1 MKFPNEV
8 SSEIWAEAGF
18 QADIATLEAM
28 NTKLEL
34 AAPDNTNEHETIA
47 PSILQRLLQVALI
60 FSETDE
66 AKYREYAQKIS
77 TAAVRL
83 NINKS
88 QNINHLFAIVQS
100 RLRNFPALSAGGKK
114 ISTPASA
121 PLAIQLEFLNALK
134 QQSIS
139 SGDGVDHVFSK
150 FQLEAWQ
157 ALTAG
162 FSATLSG
169 PTSAGKS
176 YVLLLY
182 LLDCFRGHRV
192 TTAVYL
198 VPTKAL
204 INQVSSD
211 ALDVFEKHGA
221 SGVTVSSIPVDITSQ
236 DNSKT
241 LYVLTQERLE
251 ALLISHHN
259 IHIDLVI
266 VDEAQMLSDGSRGV
280 LLESVIDRIRQH
292 NQQPQFIFS
301 GPLIANPN
309 YFSELF
315 NIREFKDCSTKQS
328 PVTQNIIML
337 NYSYTPDS
345 KVDVVIDSLTN
356 RQLVSNIPLDIR
368 LATDIDRI
376 SYLSYLFGR
385 SGSSIVYA
393 GGKAE
398 AEKVA
403 IKITSEMPT
412 DPSVRTELS
421 ELINFVKKHVHK
433 DYALVSTLEKGIA
446 FHYGHMPS
454 LLRKELEDHFKA
466 KKISYLVCTST
477 LLYGLN
483 LPARN
488 LFLYKPTTGRGSSI
502 SGTDFWNLAGR
513 AGRLGRELEGNVF
526 LIDYDT
532 WETAPLSQSK
542 EVTISS
548 ALKHNIIDNS
558 EKLIEFLNDPSRP
571 SEKDLNQE
579 ITLGKLVLDHRK
591 GILDTTIARYE
602 KFSENSNINTIK
614 SIIENISNQT
624 PLPTDVL
631 DKNIGVSIFRQVDL
645 LNYFIKRL
653 KQLDPSELIPAHPL
667 SDFNVA
673 LASYR
678 RSFKRIHTYLLK
690 YPGHDKRHNFFSAL
704 SLKWMRGD
712 PLPVLI
718 DSAIRF
724 HQKEGKKSVAAIIRN
739 TMEDVEN
746 DLRFRYVK
754 FFTCYNSLLTVALKI
769 TNNEQYIPSIPD
781 VPLFLEVGGSSGS
794 MINLMALG
802 LSRSSAE
809 AISEYAIN
817 KEMNVPEVKIW
828 LKQISAEHLDIS
840 PVCIREI
847 NELILKL
854 ESLDTN

>member
-1 MKFPNEV
+1 MKFPNEI
-8 SSEIWAEAGF
+8 SSEIWKETGF
-18 QADIATLEAM
+18 QKDMAILEAM
-28 NTKLEL
+28 NTTLEL
-34 AAPDNTNEHETIA
+34 FGSNSVSEPERIE
-47 PSILQRLLQVALI
+47 PSILRRLLQAALV
-60 FSETDE
+60 FSESDE
-66 AKYREYAQKIS
+66 QKYIESAQRIS
-77 TAAVRL
+77 TASVRL
-83 NINKS
+83 NYS
-88 QNINHLFAIVQS
+88 ECQNIDHLFAIVQS

-114 ISTPASA
+114 IVTPASA
-121 PLAIQLEFLNALK
+121 PLSIQLEFVNALK
-134 QQSIS
+134 QQSITT
-139 SGDGVDHVFSK
+139 GDGTDHIFSK
-150 FQLEAWQ
+150 FQLDAWQ
-157 ALTAG
+157 ALSG
-162 FSATLSG
+162 GYSATLSG

-182 LLDCFRGHRV
+182 LLECFRESRIA
-192 TTAVYL
+192 TAVYL

-211 ALDVFEKHGA
+211 ALDEIEKRGV
-221 SGVTVSSIPVDITSQ
+221 SGVTVTAIPVDITTPE
-236 DNSKT
+236 NSKT

-251 ALLISHHN
+251 ALLINHQN
-259 IHIDLVI
+259 ITIDLVI

-280 LLESVIDRIRQH
+280 LLESVIDRILQNNR
-292 NQQPQFIFS
+292 QPQFVFS
-301 GPLIANPN
+301 GPLIANPS

-315 NIREFKDCSTKQS
+315 NIQELKDCSTKQS
-328 PVTQNIIML
+328 PVTQNIVML

-345 KVDVVIDSLTN
+345 KVEIVASNSNTT
-356 RQLVSNIPLDIR
+356 QLISTIPLDIR
-368 LATDIDRI
+368 LTTDLDRI

-393 GGKAE
+393 GGKAD
-398 AEKVA
+398 AEKIA
-403 IKITSEMPT
+403 MKISNEMP
-412 DPSVRTELS
+412 VRDNITNELS
-421 ELINFVKKHVHK
+421 ELITFVKKHVHK

-454 LLRKELEDHFKA
+454 LLRKELEGYFKA

-532 WETAPLSQSK
+532 WETSPLKQTK

-548 ALKHNIIDNS
+548 ALKHNIVDNS
-558 EKLIEFLNDPSRP
+558 EKLIDFLSDHSIP
-571 SEKDLNQE
+571 SEKNRNEE
-579 ITLGKLVLDHRK
+579 ITLGKLVLDHRQ
-591 GILDTTIARYE
+591 GTLDNTMFRYE
-602 KFSENSNINTIK
+602 QFGKKKTLNTIK
-614 SIIENISNQT
+614 TMIENISTQT
-624 PLPTDVL
+624 QLPTDVL

-653 KQLDPSELIPAHPL
+653 KQLDPSELVPAHPL
-667 SDFNVA
+667 IDFKEA
-673 LASYR
+673 LNSYR
-678 RSFKRIHTYLLK
+678 RAFKRIHTYLLN
-690 YPGHDKRHNFFSAL
+690 YPSHDNRHNFFSAL
-704 SLKWMRGD
+704 SLRWMRGD
-712 PLPVLI
+712 PLPALI

-724 HQKEGKKSVAAIIRN
+724 HKTKGNKSIAAIIRE

-754 FFTCYNSLLTVALKI
+754 FFTCYNSLLAVALKI
-769 TNNEQYIPSIPD
+769 TNNEEYISSIPD
-781 VPLFLEVGGSSGS
+781 IPLFLEMGGSSGS

-802 LSRSSAE
+802 LSRSTAE
-809 AISEYAIN
+809 AISEYITN
-817 KEMNVPEVKIW
+817 KDMDVTEVKAW
-828 LKQISAEHLDIS
+828 LESISTEHLDIS

-847 NELILKL
+847 DELLLKL
-854 ESLDTN
+854 IPHEA